1 MYFRYTCTS
10 VLIKLKVW
18 IFALNAYLY
27 SFLCLKHY
35 LIDISIWTCKSFNER
50 NTGTKNQCEF
60 IWNRFIGVYAFG
72 FLFMLPQLFVNYKVR
87 DYPSIIKTY
96 LHLISHWKW
105 KCDEIFTTILYKILF
120 FIFANLTIWFGILEN
135 YFASRSSFRRNF
147 EGILHIWHA
156 SFIVIMFYL
165 FNLCIIYCVICH
177 YLICW
182 GSLDTDTC
190 VICFAIDTKERD
202 IQTNIVYLIKKN
214 IHMKDCTL
222 KKNFESI
229 RTS

>member
-1 MYFRYTCTS
+1 M
-10 VLIKLKVW
+10 LICIHSCVW
-18 IFALNAYLY
+18 NTIW
-27 SFLCLKHY
+27 
-35 LIDISIWTCKSFNER
+35 LISLFEHVNISMKEIQVA
-50 NTGTKNQCEF
+50 TKNQCEF

-96 LHLISHWKW
+96 PHLFSHWKW

-120 FIFANLTIWFGILEN
+120 YIFANLTIWFGILEN
-135 YFASRSSFRRNF
+135 YVASRSSFRRNF

-156 SFIVIMFYL
+156 SFIVIMFYF

-222 KKNFESI
+222 EKKLWINSYQLELYEECVPVI
-229 RTS
+229 

>member
-1 MYFRYTCTS
+1 M
-10 VLIKLKVW
+10 LICIHSCVW
-18 IFALNAYLY
+18 NTIW
-27 SFLCLKHY
+27 
-35 LIDISIWTCKSFNER
+35 LISLFEHVNISMKEMQVA
-50 NTGTKNQCEF
+50 TKNQCEF

-96 LHLISHWKW
+96 LHLFSHWKW

-135 YFASRSSFRRNF
+135 YVASRSSFRRNF

-165 FNLCIIYCVICH
+165 CNLCIIYCVICH

-182 GSLDTDTC
+182 GS
-190 VICFAIDTKERD
+190 FRHW
-202 IQTNIVYLIKKN
+202 
-214 IHMKDCTL
+214 HMCNLFCYWHKRKRYPDQYCL
-222 KKNFESI
+222 FD
-229 RTS
+229 